1 MGVTWYKQYITRGWG
16 QKEGENVVTR
26 PSNTSHDTRSMS
38 ISTSDAATAVER
50 ADFFVAER
58 CKGGGGAAPSGAADA
73 ERDDAAVELASAL
86 GLRFPGVRV
95 PPAGALIEK
104 AGNLGRESAASVA
117 VANSESFSPTHV
129 RANQRPP
136 AMPRI
141 SRCAGRQC
149 RGLPLVRSS
158 GVVSA

>member
-1 MGVTWYKQYITRGWG
+1 M
-16 QKEGENVVTR
+16 TR

-38 ISTSDAATAVER
+38 ISTSDAATAVDR
-50 ADFFVAER
+50 ADFFAAER
-58 CKGGGGAAPSGAADA
+58 CKGGGAAPSGAADA
-73 ERDDAAVELASAL
+73 EREDAAVELASAL

-95 PPAGALIEK
+95 PAEGALIDK
-104 AGNLGRESAASVA
+104 AGNLGRERAASAAMAS
-117 VANSESFSPTHV
+117 SESFSPTQE

-158 GVVSA
+158 GVVGA

>member
-1 MGVTWYKQYITRGWG
+1 M
-16 QKEGENVVTR
+16 
-26 PSNTSHDTRSMS
+26 
-38 ISTSDAATAVER
+38 
-50 ADFFVAER
+50 AER
-58 CKGGGGAAPSGAADA
+58 CKDGGGAPSGAADA

-95 PPAGALIEK
+95 PAAGALIDK
-104 AGNLGRESAASVA
+104 AGSLGRERAASAAM
-117 VANSESFSPTHV
+117 ANSESFSPTQA

-158 GVVSA
+158 GVVGA